1 MNYNINNET
10 SKEELTKILTPYSIL
25 KGKKPKV
32 LVICRG
38 KTHNLVFHGSLMVDY
53 KIENKPDIVMDIWSD
68 SMDDY
73 FPEKSFDVIRIEPCA
88 LINKNDP
95 KWIQKKGK
103 LCNIFEYNQ
112 KLWHHCN
119 KILDLFGHIECNH
132 ILLFYCEHMYGK
144 DYYTLSNDEQ
154 EQIISEVK
162 LELSKLGF
170 HNVIYKFKFNKPKL
184 VISV

>member
-103 LCNIFEYNQ
+103 LLTFPF
-112 KLWHHCN
+112 LWA
-119 KILDLFGHIECNH
+119 ILDSNQCPSRLISRDDLNH
-132 ILLFYCEHMYGK
+132 F
-144 DYYTLSNDEQ
+144 
-154 EQIISEVK
+154 
-162 LELSKLGF
+162 
-170 HNVIYKFKFNKPKL
+170 
-184 VISV
+184 